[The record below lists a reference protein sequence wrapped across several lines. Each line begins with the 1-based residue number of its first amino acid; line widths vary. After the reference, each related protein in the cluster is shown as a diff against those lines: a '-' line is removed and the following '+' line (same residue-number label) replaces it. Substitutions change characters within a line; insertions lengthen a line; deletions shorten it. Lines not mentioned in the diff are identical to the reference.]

1 MAVVE
6 IRTFGQA
13 AYEAYAASCGG
24 RSITGAALPWWG
36 ALSPSWQERWE
47 TAAEPVAATGP

>member
-13 AYEAYAASCGG
+13 AYEAYAAACAG
-24 RSITGAALPWWG
+24 RSITGAELPPWDALRSQYQ
-36 ALSPSWQERWE
+36 ARWE
-47 TAAEPVAATGP
+47 TAAEPVAAAG